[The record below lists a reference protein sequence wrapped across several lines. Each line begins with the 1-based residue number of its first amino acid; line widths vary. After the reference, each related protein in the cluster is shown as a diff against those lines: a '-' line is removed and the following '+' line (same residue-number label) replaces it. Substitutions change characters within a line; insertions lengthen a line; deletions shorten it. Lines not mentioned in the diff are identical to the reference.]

1 MGNPQ
6 IKNVTCYGGGMIGC
20 GWATCLSLGGCNVK
34 IYDTSPECLQLAPTR
49 IRQNLS
55 EMEEGGLV
63 SAEEVDAAMDRI
75 RCLSDLE
82 AALSNSELVIEA
94 TPERMDIKQQ
104 VLETIDTYCGADVIV
119 GSSSSSFLISQIA
132 CHSKYPERC
141 MCIHPYNPPHLL
153 PLVELVGMPG
163 GEVHIETIRNF
174 LASIGKKPVVLKK
187 EAKGYIANRLQVVVG
202 REIVEMVYRGICTVE
217 DAEIALTYGPGLRW
231 AIMGHNLIMQ
241 LGGGPNGVKGM
252 FDKLVARGAEKS
264 SYLDDLGNWIKYP
277 DDWPEVAQA
286 GIDETLT
293 HRDPSIGN
301 DNESLAAYRDKMLI
315 EILKLHETV
324 KLDVKGNGND
334 E

>member
-1 MGNPQ
+1 
-6 IKNVTCYGGGMIGC
+6 
-20 GWATCLSLGGCNVK
+20 
-34 IYDTSPECLQLAPTR
+34 
-49 IRQNLS
+49 
-55 EMEEGGLV
+55 
-63 SAEEVDAAMDRI
+63 
-75 RCLSDLE
+75 
-82 AALSNSELVIEA
+82 
-94 TPERMDIKQQ
+94 
-104 VLETIDTYCGADVIV
+104 
-119 GSSSSSFLISQIA
+119 
-132 CHSKYPERC
+132 
-141 MCIHPYNPPHLL
+141 
-153 PLVELVGMPG
+153 MPG